1 MVVESLFVI
10 EAIVVVVL
18 ELGVFFLGKDF
29 VFLLSMIRKD
39 ESIQILISAPK
50 TISFSTSPT

>member
-50 TISFSTSPT
+50 TISFSTSPM

>member
-10 EAIVVVVL
+10 EATVVVVL
-18 ELGVFFLGKDF
+18 ELGVFFLGEDF

-50 TISFSTSPT
+50 TISFSTSPM